1 MKYIPKISAI
11 ILAASAA
18 LTLFMTLS
26 IFFDLF
32 GIREMEGNY
41 VLFVVVANFICSLC
55 YFVAAYGFWK
65 QKNWTTQIIIIAV
78 AVLFIALV
86 SFLIYANSGGLHEPK
101 TTGALI
107 FRLVFT
113 GLFGIVS
120 YKYYNRFSISN

>member
-11 ILAASAA
+11 ILAAFAA
-18 LTLFMTLS
+18 LTLFMTFS

-41 VLFVVVANFICSLC
+41 VLFVVIANFICSLC
-55 YFVAAYGFWK
+55 YFVAAYGFWNHK
-65 QKNWTTQIIIIAV
+65 KWTTQILILAV

-107 FRLVFT
+107 FRLAFT
-113 GLFGIVS
+113 SLFAIVS
-120 YKYYNRFSISN
+120 YKYYNRFSKSN